1 MDLST
6 VYGIYMEN
14 IWNIYGIY
22 MEYIGNIYIWN
33 IYGIYMEYIWNIY
46 GIYMEYIGIYWN
58 ILEYLGIP
66 SHGSIEKPLFTAM
79 NEWNSS

>member
-14 IWNIYGIY
+14 IWNIYGIC
-22 MEYIGNIYIWN
+22 MEYIWN
-33 IYGIYMEYIWNIY
+33 IYMEYIWNIY

>member
-1 MDLST
+1 MEYI
-6 VYGIYMEN
+6 YGKYMEY

-22 MEYIGNIYIWN
+22 
-33 IYGIYMEYIWNIY
+33 IYMEYIWNIY

>member
-1 MDLST
+1 
-6 VYGIYMEN
+6 
-14 IWNIYGIY
+14 
-22 MEYIGNIYIWN
+22 
-33 IYGIYMEYIWNIY
+33 MEYIWNIY